1 MNIVTKGGDDGFV
14 VNLSN
19 EIDFTYYTMF
29 IESPEYETSFILTP
43 PANPNL
49 RSVTFTLT
57 EGSDYTLPNNGDY
70 PYSIINTETEGSTTG
85 NVVFRGII
93 RLKQPADVVY
103 SYDGADTTIVY
114 E

>member
-1 MNIVTKGGDDGFV
+1 VNIVTKGGTDGYV

-19 EIDFTYYTMF
+19 EIDFTYYTML
-29 IESPEYETSFILTP
+29 IESPEYQFSFVLTP
-43 PANPNL
+43 PADPNL
-49 RSVTFTLT
+49 RSVTFSLT

-70 PYSIINTETEGSTTG
+70 PYSIINTSIEGSTTG

-93 RLKQPADVVY
+93 RLKEAAEVVY

>member
-1 MNIVTKGGDDGFV
+1 MNIVTKGGEDGFV

-19 EIDFTYYTMF
+19 EIDFTYYTFF

-43 PANPNL
+43 PADPNL

-70 PYSIINTETEGSTTG
+70 PYSITNATTSGGTTG
-85 NVVFRGII
+85 IVIQRGIL
-93 RLKQPADVVY
+93 RLKQPSEVVY
-103 SYDGADTTIVY
+103 SYTDNQDTVIY

>member
-1 MNIVTKGGDDGFV
+1 VNIITKGETDGYV

-19 EIDFTYYTMF
+19 EIDFTYYTFF
-29 IESPEYETSFILTP
+29 IESPEYEFSFVLTP
-43 PANPNL
+43 PADPNL

-57 EGSDYTLPNNGDY
+57 EGTDYTLPNNGDY
-70 PYSIINTETEGSTTG
+70 PYSIINTDTEGSTTG